1 MGIQTFLI
9 VCPLVFLAGFVDA
22 IAGGG
27 GLISLPAYMFA
38 GVPVHNAIATNKL
51 SSCTGTVVSTWRL
64 IKNKRVCALAGSVIG
79 ANLAL
84 IISDEILKTVLVVL
98 LPIVAFCV
106 LRDKNL
112 EVIVPEGMTRRK
124 QYIIAAACSLGIGI
138 YDGFYGPGTGTF
150 LLLAFTKLAKM
161 DLEKSTG
168 NVKAVN
174 LASNISALI
183 TFILA
188 GKILWTLGLAASCF
202 SIAGHYTGAGMVM
215 HNGVKIIKP
224 IILVVLVLLLIK
236 VISGM

>member
-1 MGIQTFLI
+1 MI

-64 IKNKRVCALAGSVIG
+64 IKNKRVDWYFVPGTVVCALAGSVIG

-112 EVIVPEGMTRRK
+112 EVIIPEGMTRRK

-150 LLLAFTKLAKM
+150 L
-161 DLEKSTG
+161 
-168 NVKAVN
+168 
-174 LASNISALI
+174 I
-183 TFILA
+183 TCLYE
-188 GKILWTLGLAASCF
+188 TC
-202 SIAGHYTGAGMVM
+202 
-215 HNGVKIIKP
+215 
-224 IILVVLVLLLIK
+224 
-236 VISGM
+236 

>member
-1 MGIQTFLI
+1 MKKGLKILFISL
-9 VCPLVFLAGFVDA
+9 FV
-22 IAGGG
+22 I
-27 GLISLPAYMFA
+27 LIS
-38 GVPVHNAIATNKL
+38 GCGKSNKE
-51 SSCTGTVVSTWRL
+51 VVSTCTLSSNQSSNGYKISSNYEIHSKDGLVNSVTTKETVESDNEQVRSYFKKTL
-64 IKNKRVCALAGSVIG
+64 EDSYNTANESYGGYTYNVTEDGNKV
-79 ANLAL
+79 
-84 IISDEILKTVLVVL
+84 ISDVTI
-98 LPIVAFCV
+98 
-106 LRDKNL
+106 D
-112 EVIVPEGMTRRK
+112 
-124 QYIIAAACSLGIGI
+124 YS
-138 YDGFYGPGTGTF
+138 
-150 LLLAFTKLAKM
+150 KM